1 MKLEE
6 KLISLRKKQGLT
18 QQELARKLE
27 VSRQA
32 VSKWEVG
39 LAVPNTDNLK
49 ILSDLYN
56 VPVDYLLN
64 DEQEKPDTNEVPT
77 EEKSDDNPE
86 KGRTVRMCLTSL
98 TAALAIL
105 LMIAVGLL
113 IRNANS
119 AKHGSHEQI
128 GQMETEI
135 LDSITNTF
143 QLE

>member
-18 QQELARKLE
+18 QQELAGKLE

-39 LAVPNTDNLK
+39 LAVPNTENLK

-64 DEQEKPDTNEVPT
+64 DEQEKPDTDEVPT
-77 EEKSDDNPE
+77 EEK
-86 KGRTVRMCLTSL
+86 K
-98 TAALAIL
+98 
-105 LMIAVGLL
+105 
-113 IRNANS
+113 
-119 AKHGSHEQI
+119 
-128 GQMETEI
+128 
-135 LDSITNTF
+135 
-143 QLE
+143 